1 MESAQMIWHARCIR
15 SHRRF
20 SWRCGVSKILRGA
33 VAGWGANK
41 MGCGCF
47 GTVIAFFILYSLL
60 GNFGIFR

>member
-1 MESAQMIWHARCIR
+1 M
-15 SHRRF
+15 
-20 SWRCGVSKILRGA
+20 SKILRGA